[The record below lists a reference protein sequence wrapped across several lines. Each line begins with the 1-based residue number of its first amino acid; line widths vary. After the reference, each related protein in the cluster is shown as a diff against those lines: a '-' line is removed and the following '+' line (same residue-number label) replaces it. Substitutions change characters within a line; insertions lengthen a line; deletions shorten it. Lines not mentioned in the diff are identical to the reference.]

1 MTAGTGGSSTG
12 LNSNIAAALAYAFG
26 CVSGIVFLIVERHD
40 RYVRF
45 HAMQST
51 LTFLGVLVAT
61 LIVGSLPVGGA
72 LLTALVSIAAG
83 VIWLVL
89 IFKAFTGQRY
99 KLPYVG
105 EIAERQI
112 H

>member
-12 LNSNIAAALAYAFG
+12 LNSNIAAVLAYAFG

-51 LTFLGVLVAT
+51 LTFLGVLVAA